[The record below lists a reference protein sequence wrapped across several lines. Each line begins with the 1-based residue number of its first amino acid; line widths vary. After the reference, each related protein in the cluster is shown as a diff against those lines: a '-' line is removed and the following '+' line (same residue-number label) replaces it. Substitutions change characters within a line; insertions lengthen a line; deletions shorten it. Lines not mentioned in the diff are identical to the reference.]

1 MNNKTNIKSGE
12 YWKLKTNSSYL
23 ILVKYVLFGVVFFQR
38 YDATDS
44 LKKKDFLEH
53 FEYSHYAPTH
63 QELG

>member
-1 MNNKTNIKSGE
+1 MHSKTNIKSGE
-12 YWKLKTNSSYL
+12 YWSLKTNPSYL
-23 ILVKYVLFGVVFFQR
+23 VLVKYVLFGIVFFQR
-38 YDATDS
+38 YNSLAN